1 MRNTLIVGLVAL
13 FLGLSVGWWA
23 KPTPKPETKVEYKDK
38 VVTQTQERVIEKV
51 VKEPGG
57 TVTVTKEVVR
67 DIARQEDKKGSQS
80 VTKPSP
86 IPTYRATIYVAPSL
100 DLEAVGAEMR
110 LFGPVW
116 GGATV
121 TRDRDV
127 MITISYEF

>member
-1 MRNTLIVGLVAL
+1 MKNLLLTGLVSV
-13 FLGLSVGWWA
+13 FCGLLIGWWA

-57 TVTVTKEVVR
+57 TVTVTKEVIR

-80 VTKPSP
+80 VSKPSP
-86 IPTYRATIYVAPSL
+86 IPSYRATVSVDPSL
-100 DLEAVGAEMR
+100 DLRAVGAEMR

-121 TRDRDV
+121 TRDRDLL
-127 MITISYEF
+127 IHLSYEF